1 MTTHLDRSPKQQKS
15 RYVRA
20 ERRMCVGGSR
30 YGVSKALGTH
40 VGPEYPAQGRAEVG
54 LLVRR
59 NLG

>member
-1 MTTHLDRSPKQQKS
+1 MGVKQQES

-40 VGPEYPAQGRAEVG
+40 VGPEHLAQGRAEVG
-54 LLVRR
+54 LLVRV
-59 NLG
+59 NLVLLCV